1 LDGCRGGGGSPGGD
15 KNGMIGIRLKVTC
28 LAGTKSGV
36 EDEALCRL
44 MDIVAWIL
52 LVEMPM
58 ACLSNIER

>member
-1 LDGCRGGGGSPGGD
+1 
-15 KNGMIGIRLKVTC
+15 MIGIRLKVTC